1 MTCKAIVCAIRCEQ
15 PPFFIQAQTNPY
27 LKPNPSTII
36 AFIIG
41 ITFTTGTTLL

>member
-15 PPFFIQAQTNPY
+15 QPFSFRPKQNPY
-27 LKPNPSTII
+27 LKPNPSIII
-36 AFIIG
+36 AFTIG